1 MYIFVLIY
9 DPQQPITPPPV
20 PDTATTS
27 PTVSRTTEPPV
38 VGTPSPILVGTV
50 LPTTPSPSSSVTNVA
65 STELPTP
72 TGTTI
77 AGTAS
82 PTSSPVAGG
91 TSAPT
96 LPTPPTSTPDDAI
109 YYQSFE
115 VGTFPFADQEGDP
128 IWSTTNNDAPTLI
141 WEVTDEEAATGI
153 YSLKNPILDNEPKV
167 PSQTNLT
174 LIMPDQGAGALH
186 FSVLAGNQMPF
197 DQFEY
202 SVDGVSRGSINDPR
216 TEFEEIVLQVGPGA
230 HIFDFVYKFN
240 PQNIPAEGFPP
251 PEAFP
256 GRTGLVYVD
265 NVYFVPSGG
274 DGNVPPGGGNDDCT
288 QDFCERQLSP
298 EVLLRH
304 RINVP
309 SDTTLDVCD
318 GCTVSMEAIYSGD
331 AWVSIGFSTI
341 EGEMIGSEAVM

>member
-1 MYIFVLIY
+1 M
-9 DPQQPITPPPV
+9 
-20 PDTATTS
+20 
-27 PTVSRTTEPPV
+27 
-38 VGTPSPILVGTV
+38 
-50 LPTTPSPSSSVTNVA
+50 
-65 STELPTP
+65 
-72 TGTTI
+72 
-77 AGTAS
+77 
-82 PTSSPVAGG
+82 
-91 TSAPT
+91 
-96 LPTPPTSTPDDAI
+96 
-109 YYQSFE
+109 
-115 VGTFPFADQEGDP
+115 GTFPFAGQEGDP
-128 IWSTTNNDAPTLI
+128 IWSTTNTDAPTLI

-216 TEFEEIVLQVGPGA
+216 TEFEEFVLQVGPGA

-240 PQNIPAEGFPP
+240 PQNIPAAGFPP

-265 NVYFVPSGG
+265 DVYFVPSGG
-274 DGNVPPGGGNDDCT
+274 GNVPPDDGGNDDCT

>member
-1 MYIFVLIY
+1 MPSTIPS
-9 DPQQPITPPPV
+9 DTPSSIP
-20 PDTATTS
+20 TATS
-27 PTVSRTTEPPV
+27 
-38 VGTPSPILVGTV
+38 LV
-50 LPTTPSPSSSVTNVA
+50 
-65 STELPTP
+65 
-72 TGTTI
+72 
-77 AGTAS
+77 GTAS
-82 PTSSPVAGG
+82 PTSSPVAAG
-91 TSAPT
+91 TS
-96 LPTPPTSTPDDAI
+96 PTSSPVAAGTPEGAS

-115 VGTFPFADQEGDP
+115 VGTFPFADDEGDP
-128 IWSTTNNDAPTLI
+128 IWSTTNLDAPTLI

-174 LIMPDQGAGALH
+174 LIMPDQGSGALH

-202 SVDGVSRGSINDPR
+202 SVDGVSRGFINDPR
-216 TEFEEIVLQVGPGA
+216 TEFEELVLQVGPGA

-240 PQNIPAEGFPP
+240 PQNIPALGFPP

-256 GRTGLVYVD
+256 ERTGLVYVD
-265 NVYFVPSGG
+265 DVYFVPSGT
-274 DGNVPPGGGNDDCT
+274 NVPPDGGGNNDCT
-288 QDFCERQLSP
+288 QDFCEQQLSP
-298 EVLLRH
+298 EVVLRH

-331 AWVSIGFSTI
+331 AWVGIGFSTD
-341 EGEMIGSEAVM
+341 GEMIGSEAVM